1 MTSHGWRRA
10 LSLLRFL
17 AVLKLLSVFAASA
30 AAEIRVTDDNG
41 QTLVLQAPARRIISL
56 APHTTELL
64 FAAGAGT
71 RIVGADRYSDHPPE
85 ARKIPRIG
93 DSSLLDIERIV
104 ALKPDLI
111 VVWLHGTPERQL
123 SKLRALRI
131 PVFHNEPRTL
141 ADISRS
147 LAQLG
152 RLAGTEAYAEKAAG
166 DFAAAVAELRSQ
178 YAGRPPVTLFYQL
191 WTNPLLTINREHLI
205 SDVVRLC
212 GGTNIFSDLK
222 ALVPTVS
229 VEAVVAAK
237 PEVIVTTSGEFS
249 NDEAFRVWKKF
260 PSMRAV
266 ARNAF
271 IILDSGTISRH
282 SPQILDGARLLCQRL
297 DLVRGQRKQ

>member
-1 MTSHGWRRA
+1 MTSHEWQSA
-10 LSLLRFL
+10 LSRARFF
-17 AVLKLLSVFAASA
+17 AVLGLLAVFAASVC
-30 AAEIRVTDDNG
+30 AEIRVIDDSG
-41 QTLVLQAPARRIISL
+41 QTLVLKVPARRIISL

-85 ARKIPRIG
+85 AKRIPRIG

-147 LAQLG
+147 LVQLG
-152 RLAGTEAYAEKAAG
+152 RVAGTEPYAEKAAG
-166 DFAAAVAELRSQ
+166 DFAAAVAELRAQ
-178 YAGRPPVTLFYQL
+178 YAGRLPVPLFYQL
-191 WTNPLLTINREHLI
+191 WTDPLLTINGEHLI

-212 GGTNIFSDLK
+212 GGANIFADLK

-229 VEAVVAAK
+229 AEAVVAAK

-266 ARNAF
+266 ANNAF

-282 SPQILDGARLLCQRL
+282 SPQILEGARVLCQRL
-297 DLVRGQRKQ
+297 DLVRAQRKP

>member
-1 MTSHGWRRA
+1 MASLACRCALARWRW
-10 LSLLRFL
+10 S
-17 AVLKLLSVFAASA
+17 AVLGPLLVCAAGA
-30 AAEIRVTDDNG
+30 CAEIRVTDDSG
-41 QTLVLQAPARRIISL
+41 QTLVLQAPAQRIISL

-71 RIVGADRYSDHPPE
+71 LIVGADRYSDHPPE
-85 ARKIPRIG
+85 ARRIPRIG
-93 DSSLLDIERIV
+93 DSALLDVERII

-123 SKLRALRI
+123 AKLRGLGV

-147 LAQLG
+147 LLQLG
-152 RLAGTEAYAEKAAG
+152 RLAGTEAHAEQAAG
-166 DFAAAVAELRSQ
+166 DFAAAVADLRAR

-191 WTNPLLTINREHLI
+191 WTNPLLTINGEHLI

-212 GGTNIFSDLK
+212 GGSNIFAHLK
-222 ALVPTVS
+222 ALVPAVS
-229 VEAVVAAK
+229 AEAVVAAQ

-249 NDEAFRVWKKF
+249 DDEAFRLWKKF

-266 ARNAF
+266 ASNTF
-271 IILDSGTISRH
+271 IVLDSGTISRH
-282 SPQILDGARLLCQRL
+282 SPQILEGARVLCRRL
-297 DLVRGQRKQ
+297 DVMRAQRKP